1 VRYNAFRSGWVKSRS
16 SERFFNIKIN
26 EKPNSKIGQYCG
38 SIPLKNMEEIKNE
51 NLNSENEAENQDT
64 EEENL
69 ETTTDEDSP
78 EVAALKDKNRQLF
91 ERAKKAEGFVK
102 QEDGTW
108 VKKPKPEVKTK
119 PEDKPQP
126 QPSKPII
133 DDDVIDKKVEEKLE
147 QRELESLEISD
158 ELKQEVKTYA
168 KAAGLTVKQV
178 LKSDYYQ
185 FLKQKDEAKQKIDE
199 ASIGGKKRGTP
210 SGKDFS
216 SVKPS
221 DFDLSTKEGRD
232 GWDEYKKWLK
242 KQG

>member
-1 VRYNAFRSGWVKSRS
+1 
-16 SERFFNIKIN
+16 
-26 EKPNSKIGQYCG
+26 
-38 SIPLKNMEEIKNE
+38 MEEIQKE
-51 NLNSENEAENQDT
+51 VQEPK
-64 EEENL
+64 ENL
-69 ETTTDEDSP
+69 EEEQELLKEPEPDAIKQSVIDQFGLDEDADS
-78 EVAALKDKNRQLF
+78 ELIEKLVADKVESGKRLSTAIKQKRNWRDKANAPKEQ
-91 ERAKKAEGFVK
+91 KK
-102 QEDGTW
+102 EDI
-108 VKKPKPEVKTK
+108 
-119 PEDKPQP
+119 PQP
-126 QPSKPII
+126 QEKKPVFDESI
-133 DDDVIDKKVEEKLE
+133 IDKKVLEKLE
-147 QRELESLEISD
+147 ERELESLEISD

-199 ASIGGKKRGTP
+199 ASIGGKKRGAP